1 MGVSLHECVQIM
13 DTDDLLEQ
21 VEFAQHIGAVRE
33 VPECD
38 IVGVDVTV
46 DCVYDFIV
54 NDHAVRFVGESVI
67 SYVDGFKVPF
77 IIVARFDD
85 SSLDE
90 LESGY
95 LHCGNA
101 SVDFL

>member
-1 MGVSLHECVQIM
+1 M

-54 NDHAVRFVGESVI
+54 NDHAVRFVGESVV
-67 SYVDGFKVPF
+67 SYVEGFKVPF
-77 IIVARFDD
+77 AVGTGFDNR
-85 SSLDE
+85 SLDDIE
-90 LESGY
+90 RG
-95 LHCGNA
+95 
-101 SVDFL
+101 